1 MKNIK
6 NGKKNKMNEQMM
18 KEILEDWL
26 SWKYDILDMNKSE
39 WNTRDESKLQ
49 MITIILEEKL
59 KQLQGKNND

>member
-1 MKNIK
+1 
-6 NGKKNKMNEQMM
+6 MNEQMM

-49 MITIILEEKL
+49 MITISLEEKL

>member
-1 MKNIK
+1 
-6 NGKKNKMNEQMM
+6 MNEGMM

-59 KQLQGKNND
+59 KQLQGKK

>member
-1 MKNIK
+1 
-6 NGKKNKMNEQMM
+6 M

-59 KQLQGKNND
+59 KQLQGKK

>member
-1 MKNIK
+1 
-6 NGKKNKMNEQMM
+6 MM

-59 KQLQGKNND
+59 KQLQGKNNDLTKRTTL

>member
-1 MKNIK
+1 
-6 NGKKNKMNEQMM
+6 MNEQMM

-59 KQLQGKNND
+59 KQLQGKKND

>member
-1 MKNIK
+1 
-6 NGKKNKMNEQMM
+6 MM

-59 KQLQGKNND
+59 KQIQGKK

>member
-1 MKNIK
+1 
-6 NGKKNKMNEQMM
+6 MNEQMM

-59 KQLQGKNND
+59 KQIQGKK

>member
-1 MKNIK
+1 
-6 NGKKNKMNEQMM
+6 MNEQMM

-59 KQLQGKNND
+59 KQLQGKK

>member
-1 MKNIK
+1 MT
-6 NGKKNKMNEQMM
+6 EQMM

-59 KQLQGKNND
+59 KQIQGKK